1 MIPTLL
7 YVSIG
12 LLVAATIMV
21 IIEKRDI
28 PDDDDGEFC
37 DHCSSKAITRENG
50 TPLCETHLNEYKARH
65 G

>member
-1 MIPTLL
+1 MDDPQD
-7 YVSIG
+7 
-12 LLVAATIMV
+12 
-21 IIEKRDI
+21 EKGA
-28 PDDDDGEFC
+28 PDQIAIFPEDDNGEFC